1 MSTAKTAWRCSQCGA
16 VNEPGSRACAQC
28 GKWPSLF
35 DLQNSVEDAELYGL
49 GDEQFETQ
57 TYEPESYA
65 PETFEPESIEP
76 APFEPAPLEP
86 GPFEQE
92 PFEAEPDD
100 EPEQARWKSIL
111 SGVIVPLALLLYFLI
126 SLLSDR

>member
-35 DLQNSVEDAELYGL
+35 DLQNSVEDAEIYEL

-57 TYEPESYA
+57 TYDPESYA
-65 PETFEPESIEP
+65 PETFEPE
-76 APFEPAPLEP
+76 PFEP

-92 PFEAEPDD
+92 PFEPESED